1 MEVTDKMQKTD
12 DTREFVKDFYG
23 NAARDPQESLCCPAV
38 YPAEDTSH
46 IPKEVIER
54 FYGCGSPVSIA
65 GISAGETVVDL
76 GSGAGIDCFIAAR
89 KTGPEG
95 KVIGIDMTDEML
107 RVANDSVSAV
117 SESLG
122 YGNVEF
128 RKGFLEEIPVET
140 KSVDLITSNCVINL
154 SPDKR
159 RVFSEMWRVLR
170 DHGRIVVS
178 DVVSAGEI
186 PDHIRNDKQLLGEC
200 IAGSLPEYRFLSYLE
215 QAGFYGLEVLNKTYW
230 KSVDKVDFY
239 SVTVRGYKFEK
250 TSGCVYIGQYA
261 VYRGP
266 FKVII
271 DEEGHVFP
279 RNQPV
284 EVCTD
289 TAQKLS
295 RDPYGGMFTIQE
307 PDTEKAESLC
317 CSPNGN
323 GSCC

>member
-1 MEVTDKMQKTD
+1 MQKTN

-23 NAARDPQESLCCPAV
+23 QAATHPQENLCCPTV

-46 IPKEVIER
+46 IPKDVIER

-65 GISAGETVVDL
+65 GIAAGETVVDL

-95 KVIGIDMTDEML
+95 KVIGVDMTDEML
-107 RVANDSVSAV
+107 GVANESKSAV
-117 SESLG
+117 SEKLG
-122 YGNVEF
+122 YDNVEF

-159 RVFSEMWRVLR
+159 KVLSEMWRVLG

-186 PDHIRNDKQLLGEC
+186 PEHIKNDKQLLGEC
-200 IAGSLPEYRFLSYLE
+200 IAGSLTENQFLSYLE

-230 KSVDKVDFY
+230 KSVENTDFY
-239 SVTVRGYKFEK
+239 SITVRGYKFEK
-250 TSGCVYIGQYA
+250 TAGCVYTGQYA
-261 VYRGP
+261 IYKGP
-266 FKVII
+266 FKVAI
-271 DEEGHVFP
+271 DDEGHVFP

-284 EVCTD
+284 EICTD

-295 RDPYGGMFTIQE
+295 RDPYSGMFTVTE
-307 PDTEKAESLC
+307 PGVNTTESC
-317 CSPNGN
+317 GSSTNGN